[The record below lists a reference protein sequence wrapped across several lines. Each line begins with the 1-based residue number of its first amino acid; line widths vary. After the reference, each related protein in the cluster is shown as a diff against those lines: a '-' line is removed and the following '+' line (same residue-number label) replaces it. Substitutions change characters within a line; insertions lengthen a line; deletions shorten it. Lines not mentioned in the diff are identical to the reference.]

1 MHYAGLVHLADEVVD
16 ELLTVAKITTLDE
29 VLELAGTEAT
39 GGVGQLEGPE
49 EVAGLLEVGADGV
62 DLVDQVLNADDAEL
76 AEIGLDDLVIGEG
89 DALLVN
95 LAVPTL
101 VDELANSLEVGI
113 AIGNKGLDDLEHLRS
128 SLGYLNENTVVDLQE
143 AEQLERLALLRVDL
157 VDTLDTDDEGE
168 LGLGGHEERVIAL
181 RVALGLDEVAVGL
194 AVLLVIFLGTL
205 EDKGALLFV
214 GLRQS

>member
-1 MHYAGLVHLADEVVD
+1 MHYASLVHLADEVVD